1 MEIGLAVDI
10 GSGKQPANIR
20 SFAHEPDA
28 LEDPECSGT
37 FTNRV
42 QIRCFEGPLHSANLP
57 PNPVRQIAQLTERVD
72 QSGMALPCLDT
83 TGLDDDD
90 RVFSGRKL
98 RADATS
104 LPRPTAP
111 ADPFPPEDEPPRSE
125 LLGTDTA
132 RSAP

>member
-1 MEIGLAVDI
+1 MEIGLAVNI
-10 GSGKQPANIR
+10 GCGKQPANIR
-20 SFAHEPDA
+20 SLAYEPDA
-28 LEDPECSGT
+28 LEDPKYSGT

-42 QIRCFEGPLHSANLP
+42 QIRCFAGPLHSTNLP

-72 QSGMALPCLDT
+72 QSSMALPRLDT

-98 RADATS
+98 RADARS
-104 LPRPTAP
+104 LSGRQRRQIYFHRRMNHL
-111 ADPFPPEDEPPRSE
+111 DRNF
-125 LLGTDTA
+125 GTDTA